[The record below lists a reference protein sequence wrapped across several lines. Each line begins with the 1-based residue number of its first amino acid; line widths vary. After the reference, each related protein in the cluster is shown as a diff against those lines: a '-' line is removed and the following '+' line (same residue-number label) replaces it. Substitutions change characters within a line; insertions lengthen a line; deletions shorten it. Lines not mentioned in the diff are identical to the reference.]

1 MKLTDFSKPKLS
13 QHSTFKKY
21 FDKIDSNRYYSN
33 FGPLYKSTTKYI
45 ENYFKLKKNC
55 VVLTSSG
62 HSSILA
68 LFLFLKQKSGK
79 KNIVLVPNHSFHS
92 NLQAIILAGF
102 VPKFYQYEPE
112 DEHKQ
117 EVIINNIL
125 NKTKN
130 VAAINFVSCLGKP
143 IDIDFLNKIQET
155 KKTPV
160 IYDAADTY
168 INFDRNLEKSKILIA
183 SSFHPTK
190 NLPSNE
196 TGMIVTNIVHKDSLE
211 SIINFGIE
219 RHNQR
224 EVKHVGFNGK
234 CSEYN
239 AAILLANLKRI
250 KYIKKRLKS
259 NMNFFQKKVDNK
271 KFIFPD
277 NFIKKWIS
285 QKIYIKI
292 RPTKKNLRLK
302 EKLISQGY
310 LFYHWT
316 HKSLIRYKL
325 YQKTCKIDKKNI
337 DLNYDQ
343 NKLGICI
350 NYSLKKNQILKL
362 IKMLNQFENLNI

>member
-1 MKLTDFSKPKLS
+1 MKQTNFSKPKLS
-13 QHSTFKKY
+13 QHKTFKKY

-55 VVLTSSG
+55 IVLTSSG
-62 HSSILA
+62 HSSLLA

-79 KNIVLVPNHSFHS
+79 KNIVLVPSHSFHS

-117 EVIINNIL
+117 EIIV
-125 NKTKN
+125 NKIFNETKN

-143 IDIDFLNKIQET
+143 INIDFLNKIQEI

-168 INFDRNLEKSKILIA
+168 INFNKNLDRSKILIA

-196 TGMIVTNIVHKDSLE
+196 TGMIVTNINHKNNIE

-219 RHNQR
+219 RHNKR
-224 EVKHVGFNGK
+224 DVKYIGFNGK

-250 KYIKKRLKS
+250 KYIKKKIKS
-259 NMNFFQKKVDNK
+259 NMIFFQKKIDNK
-271 KFIFPD
+271 KFIFPE
-277 NFIKKWIS
+277 NIIKKWIS
-285 QKIYIKI
+285 QKIYLKIKV
-292 RPTKKNLRLK
+292 TKKNLKLK
-302 EKLISQGY
+302 KKLISQGY

-316 HKSLIRYKL
+316 HKSFIKFKL
-325 YQKTCKIDKKNI
+325 YQKTCKIDKKKINF
-337 DLNYDQ
+337 NYTYD
-343 NKLGICI
+343 KLGLNL
-350 NYSLKKNQILKL
+350 NYSLKKIEILKL
-362 IKMLNQFENLNI
+362 VKKLNNFEKF